1 MIFRQDLSRMKSGTT
16 PLTSELSHVSKSGT
30 KEGQTRYRKGAA
42 AEDLKDWDGG
52 EKGKGRRGGTRRGEM
67 NPGCTHRPGAT
78 PTP

>member
-30 KEGQTRYRKGAA
+30 KEGQTRYGKGAA